1 MRPEVDEDRRDG
13 DAVPRFVD
21 VEVEEED
28 FVAGAD
34 SAEDGVAFE
43 EDEVEDIIRII
54 EVWVRSALLFMDH
67 GIASLGGDCHS
78 LFHCAEY
85 GRRSVFDVPGVN

>member
-1 MRPEVDEDRRDG
+1 MDEDRRDG

-67 GIASLGGDCHS
+67 GIASLRGDCH
-78 LFHCAEY
+78 FHCSIVQY
-85 GRRSVFDVPGVN
+85 GKRSVFDVPGVN